1 MADDIHADYVIVGAG
16 SAGCVLA
23 NRLTE
28 SGEYKVVL
36 LEAGGDD
43 RPLREPRQFMSNM
56 MIHIP
61 IGFGKTLNDPKVNW
75 LYETEIDEG
84 TGGRPHKWPKG
95 KVLGGS
101 SSINGLLYVRGQ
113 SADYDGWA
121 QMGARGWSWDE
132 VLPYFK
138 KSENQERGA
147 GEYHGEGGALH
158 VSDFPDEHPVSKAL
172 IEACVEA
179 GVRPKDDLNDGD
191 QEGASFFQMT
201 AKKGLRVSAAVA
213 FLHPAMGRSNLRVET
228 RAMTTRIL
236 FEGKRAVGVEFTQ
249 GGVTRRVFAK
259 REVIV
264 SAGSVESPKLLEI
277 SGIGQG
283 ALLQEL
289 GIPVLHESRMVGEN
303 MQDHVMIGCQARLK
317 EDWHSI
323 NHLSTGLNLV
333 KEVIK
338 YGIRRKGLLS
348 MAVAHGCAFVRTR
361 PELET
366 PDMQIHVM
374 AASMDLEVLAV
385 SQGLQLEKEPGLA
398 SNPCQLR
405 PESRGSIHAKSPD
418 GNVTPRIVPNYFSD
432 PIDQEMAVTQLKVIR
447 KIWQQPALE
456 PYMASKTDPFGETDE
471 QMFEYAKVASA
482 TVYHPVGTVSM
493 GPDERFPLDPRLR
506 VRGVEGLRV
515 IDASVFPKITSG
527 NTNAP
532 TIMVAEK
539 GSAMILEDAKEAVA
553 A

>member
-1 MADDIHADYVIVGAG
+1 MAADLYADYVIVGAG

-28 SGEYKVVL
+28 SGEFRVVL

-43 RPLREPRQFMSNM
+43 RPLREPGQFVSNL

-75 LYETEIDEG
+75 IYETEADEG

-113 SADYDGWA
+113 AADYDGWA

-138 KSENQERGA
+138 KSEDQQRGA
-147 GEYHGEGGALH
+147 DEFHGVGGPLT
-158 VSDFPDEHPVSKAL
+158 VSDFPEEHPVSAAIVKAA
-172 IEACVEA
+172 EQA
-179 GVRPKDDLNDGD
+179 GVRAKPDLNDGD
-191 QEGASFFQMT
+191 QEGTSFFQATMRR
-201 AKKGLRVSAAVA
+201 GFRCSAAVA
-213 FLHPAMGRSNLRVET
+213 FLHPAMGRSNLQVEL

-236 FEGKRAVGVEFTQ
+236 FEGKRAVGIEFVQ
-249 GGVTRRVFAK
+249 DGEKRRVMVA
-259 REVIV
+259 REVILA
-264 SAGSVESPKLLEI
+264 AGSVESPKLLEI

-289 GIPVLHESRMVGEN
+289 GIPVVHESRGVGEN
-303 MQDHVMIGCQARLK
+303 LQDHVMIGCQAPLK
-317 EDWHSI
+317 KNEYSI
-323 NHLSTGLNLV
+323 NELSRGLKLV
-333 KEVIK
+333 GQVIK
-338 YGIRRKGLLS
+338 YGLTRKGLLS
-348 MAVAHGCAFVRTR
+348 YPVAHGCAFCKTR
-361 PELET
+361 PELEL
-366 PDMQIHVM
+366 PDMQIHFM
-374 AASMDLEVLAV
+374 AASMDLEVLATK
-385 SQGLQLEKEPGLA
+385 QELALDKTPGMA

-418 GNVTPRIVPNYFSD
+418 GTVPPRIVPNYFSD
-432 PIDQEMAVTQLKVIR
+432 LIDQEMAVAQLKVIR
-447 KIWQQPALE
+447 KIWQQPALAPYKE
-456 PYMASKTDPFGETDE
+456 PGDPFGETDE
-471 QMFEYAKVASA
+471 QMFEYAKIAA
-482 TVYHPVGTVSM
+482 GTVYHPVGTVAM
-493 GPDERFPLDPRLR
+493 GPDERFPLDPQLR

-515 IDASVFPKITSG
+515 IDASVFPRITSG

-539 GSAMILEDAKEAVA
+539 GAEMVLADAKLALA

>member
-1 MADDIHADYVIVGAG
+1 MAADLFADYVIIGAG

-23 NRLTE
+23 NRLSE
-28 SGEYKVVL
+28 SGEFKVVL

-43 RPLREPRQFMSNM
+43 RPLREPSQFISNM

-75 LYETEIDEG
+75 LYETEVDEG

-132 VLPYFK
+132 CLPYFR
-138 KSENQERGA
+138 KSERQARGDC
-147 GEYHGEGGALH
+147 EFHGVEGTLD
-158 VSDFPDEHPVSKAL
+158 VSDFPEEHPVSNAL
-172 IEACVEA
+172 IEACVQA
-179 GVRPKDDLNDGD
+179 GVRDKRDLNDGD
-191 QEGASFFQMT
+191 QEGASFFQVTQRNGM
-201 AKKGLRVSAAVA
+201 RCSAAVA
-213 FLHPAMGRSNLRVET
+213 FLHPAMGRPNLRVET

-236 FEGKRAVGVEFTQ
+236 FEGKRAVGVEFRQ
-249 GGVTRRVFAK
+249 GNETRRVMAR
-259 REVIV
+259 REVIL
-264 SAGSVESPKLLEI
+264 SAGSVESPKLLEV

-289 GIPVLHESRMVGEN
+289 GIPVVHESRLVGEN

-323 NHLSTGLNLV
+323 NHRSTGFNLV
-333 KEVIK
+333 KEIIK
-338 YGIRRKGLLS
+338 YGTSRKGLLS

-374 AASMDLEVLAV
+374 AASMDLEVLATT
-385 SQGLQLEKEPGLA
+385 QGLQLEKLPGLA

-405 PESRGSIHAKSPD
+405 PESRGSIHARSPD
-418 GNVTPRIVPNYFSD
+418 GMVAPKIVPNYFSD

-456 PYMASKTDPFGETDE
+456 PYLAEKGDHFGETDE
-471 QMFEYAKVASA
+471 QIFGYAQVAAA
-482 TVYHPVGTVSM
+482 TVYHPVGTVAM
-493 GPDERFPLDPRLR
+493 GPDERFPLDPQLR

-539 GSAMILEDAKEAVA
+539 GADMILDDARAAVA

>member
-1 MADDIHADYVIVGAG
+1 MSDIIKADYVIIGAG

-23 NRLTE
+23 SRLTG
-28 SGEYKVVL
+28 SGEHKVVL
-36 LEAGGDD
+36 IEAGGDD
-43 RPLREPRQFMSNM
+43 RPLREPKQFMSNM

-61 IGFGKTLNDPKVNW
+61 LGFGKTLNDPKVNW

-101 SSINGLLYVRGQ
+101 SSLNGLLYVRGQ

-121 QMGARGWSWDE
+121 QMGAQGWSWDDC
-132 VLPYFK
+132 LPYFK
-138 KSENQERGA
+138 KSEDQQRGA
-147 GEYHGEGGALH
+147 DAFHGKGGPLA
-158 VSDFPDEHPVSKAL
+158 VSDFPEEHPVSVAL
-172 IEACVEA
+172 VEACHQA
-179 GVRPKDDLNDGD
+179 GVRDKADLNDGD

-201 AKKGLRVSAAVA
+201 AKDGLRCSTAVA
-213 FLHPAMGRSNLRVET
+213 FLHPAMGRSNLQVEL

-236 FEGKRAVGVEFTQ
+236 FEGKKAVGVEFVQDGKTREVR
-249 GGVTRRVFAK
+249 VT
-259 REVIV
+259 REVILA
-264 SAGSVESPKLLEI
+264 AGSVESPKLLEI

-283 ALLQEL
+283 ALLNEL
-289 GIPVLHESRMVGEN
+289 GVPVLHESRGVGEN

-333 KEVIK
+333 KEVVK
-338 YGIRRKGLLS
+338 FGLTRKGLLS
-348 MAVAHGCAFVRTR
+348 MAVAHGCAFLKTR
-361 PELET
+361 PELAT

-374 AASMDLEVLAV
+374 AGSMDLEVLATK
-385 SQGLQLEKEPGLA
+385 QQLALEKQPGLA

-405 PESRGSIHAKSPD
+405 PESRGSIHARSAD
-418 GNVTPRIVPNYFSD
+418 GREPPRITCNYFAD
-432 PIDQEMAVTQLKVIR
+432 PIDQEMAVTQLKIIE

-456 PYMASKTDPFGETDE
+456 PYMVPNPHPFGEDDY
-471 QMFEYAKVASA
+471 QKFEYAKIAAA
-482 TVYHPVGTVSM
+482 TVYHPVGTVAM
-493 GPDERFPLDPRLR
+493 GPDERFPLDPQLR

-515 IDASVFPKITSG
+515 IDASVFPRITSG

-532 TIMVAEK
+532 TIMVAER
-539 GSAMILEDAKEAVA
+539 GSEMILADAKEALA

>member
-1 MADDIHADYVIVGAG
+1 MAADLYADYVIVGAG

-28 SGEYKVVL
+28 SGEFRVVL

-43 RPLREPRQFMSNM
+43 RPLREPGQFVSNL

-75 LYETEIDEG
+75 IYETEADEG

-113 SADYDGWA
+113 AADYDGWA

-138 KSENQERGA
+138 KSEDQQRGA
-147 GEYHGEGGALH
+147 DEFHGVGGPLT
-158 VSDFPDEHPVSKAL
+158 VSDFPEEHPVSAAIVKAA
-172 IEACVEA
+172 EQA
-179 GVRPKDDLNDGD
+179 GVRAKPDLNDGD
-191 QEGASFFQMT
+191 QEGTSFFQATMRR
-201 AKKGLRVSAAVA
+201 GFRCSAAVA
-213 FLHPAMGRSNLRVET
+213 FLHPAMGRSNLQVEL

-236 FEGKRAVGVEFTQ
+236 FEGKRAVGIEFVQ
-249 GGVTRRVFAK
+249 DGEKRRVMVA
-259 REVIV
+259 REVILA
-264 SAGSVESPKLLEI
+264 AGSVESPKLLEI

-289 GIPVLHESRMVGEN
+289 GIPVVHESRGVGEHL
-303 MQDHVMIGCQARLK
+303 QDHVMIGCQAPLK
-317 EDWHSI
+317 KNEYSI
-323 NHLSTGLNLV
+323 NELSRGLKLV
-333 KEVIK
+333 GQVIK
-338 YGIRRKGLLS
+338 YGLTRKGLLS
-348 MAVAHGCAFVRTR
+348 YPVAHGCAFCKTR
-361 PELET
+361 PELEL
-366 PDMQIHVM
+366 PDMQIHFM
-374 AASMDLEVLAV
+374 AASMDLEVLATK
-385 SQGLQLEKEPGLA
+385 QELALDKTPGMA

-418 GNVTPRIVPNYFSD
+418 GTVPPRIVPNYFSD
-432 PIDQEMAVTQLKVIR
+432 PIDQEMAVAQLKVIR
-447 KIWQQPALE
+447 KIWQQPALAPYKE
-456 PYMASKTDPFGETDE
+456 PGDPFGETDE
-471 QMFEYAKVASA
+471 QMFEYAKIAA
-482 TVYHPVGTVSM
+482 GTVYHPVGTVAM
-493 GPDERFPLDPRLR
+493 GPDERFPLDPQLR

-515 IDASVFPKITSG
+515 IDASVFPRITSG

-539 GSAMILEDAKEAVA
+539 GAEMVLADAKLALA